1 MKHSRAHESKADKNG
16 LALMHTCGFAC
27 EQGPLALLHLPGAE
41 AIGVVSNDEVK
52 TELKKKGMQ
61 FNEKVVETVNEAENE
76 KKLT

>member
-41 AIGVVSNDEVK
+41 AIGVVSNEQNITD
-52 TELKKKGMQ
+52 LKRTGMIV
-61 FNEKVVETVNEAENE
+61 NEKVAEI
-76 KKLT
+76 